1 MAVLAPPMYHTVEK
15 RHLILGVFFL
25 IFLLYLKRV
34 KFINIQKIFNED
46 IRDKKRIG
54 RGAFSKRGKGVK
66 HVIRGIKTPYDFMK
80 TKERKKLN
88 GECVISNMYDEII
101 TRSEF
106 DTKDT
111 ETQKRLL
118 IRWRELYSNKEIML
132 KMGITASGT
141 FSKYINELKIPKK
154 SSKKAKANYLAP
166 SKQVEAVTQLL
177 NTGLR
182 LEYNGTY
189 NSEQLGKILTKLQLL
204 IENEENDFVVNI
216 SLIER

>member
-1 MAVLAPPMYHTVEK
+1 MT
-15 RHLILGVFFL
+15 
-25 IFLLYLKRV
+25 
-34 KFINIQKIFNED
+34 FINIQKIFNED

-54 RGAFSKRGKGVK
+54 RGAFNKRGKGVK
-66 HVIRGIKTPYDFMK
+66 HVVRGIKTPYDFMK

-88 GECVISNMYDEII
+88 GECVVSNMYDEII

-106 DTKDT
+106 DLKDDETK
-111 ETQKRLL
+111 RRML
-118 IRWRELYSNKEIML
+118 IKWRELYSNKEIML

-141 FSKYINELKIPKK
+141 FSKYINDLKIPKK
-154 SSKKAKANYLAP
+154 STKKAKTNYVAP
-166 SKQVEAVTQLL
+166 SKQIEAVTQLL

-189 NSEQLGKILTKLQLL
+189 NSEQLEKILTKLQLL
-204 IENEENDFVVNI
+204 IKDDSSDFVVNI

>member
-1 MAVLAPPMYHTVEK
+1 MFDE
-15 RHLILGVFFL
+15 
-25 IFLLYLKRV
+25 
-34 KFINIQKIFNED
+34 E
-46 IRDKKRIG
+46 IRDKKRTG
-54 RGAFSKRGKGVK
+54 RGVFNKRGKGVK
-66 HVIRGIKTPYDFMK
+66 HVMRGIKTPYDFMK

-88 GECVISNMYDEII
+88 GECVITNMYDEII

-106 DTKDT
+106 DLKDDETK
-111 ETQKRLL
+111 KRLL
-118 IRWRELYSNKEIML
+118 IRWRELYSNKEIMK

-154 SSKKAKANYLAP
+154 STKKAKVNYIAP
-166 SKQVEAVTQLL
+166 SKQVEAVTQLI

-189 NSEQLGKILTKLQLL
+189 NSEQLNKILTKLQIL
-204 IENEENDFVVNI
+204 IENEENNFDVNI

>member
-1 MAVLAPPMYHTVEK
+1 M
-15 RHLILGVFFL
+15 
-25 IFLLYLKRV
+25 
-34 KFINIQKIFNED
+34 FNED

-66 HVIRGIKTPYDFMK
+66 HVMRGIKTPYDFMK
-80 TKERKKLN
+80 TKERKLLS
-88 GECVISNMYDEII
+88 GECVVSNMYDEII

-106 DTKDT
+106 DLKDT

-154 SSKKAKANYLAP
+154 STKKAKANYLAP
-166 SKQVEAVTQLL
+166 SKQVAEVTQLL

-189 NSEQLGKILTKLQLL
+189 NSEQLNKILTKLQIL

>member
-1 MAVLAPPMYHTVEK
+1 MT
-15 RHLILGVFFL
+15 I
-25 IFLLYLKRV
+25 
-34 KFINIQKIFNED
+34 INIQKLFHDD
-46 IRDKKRIG
+46 IKNKKRTG
-54 RGAFSKRGKGVK
+54 RGSFNKRGKGVK
-66 HVIRGIKTPYDFMK
+66 HTLRGIKTPYDFMK
-80 TKERKKLN
+80 NKERKLLS
-88 GECVISNMYDEII
+88 GECIVSNMYDEII

-106 DTKDT
+106 DLKDDETK
-111 ETQKRLL
+111 KRLL

-154 SSKKAKANYLAP
+154 SSKKAKANYVAP

-189 NSEQLGKILTKLQLL
+189 NSDQLNKILTKLQLL

>member
-1 MAVLAPPMYHTVEK
+1 M
-15 RHLILGVFFL
+15 
-25 IFLLYLKRV
+25 
-34 KFINIQKIFNED
+34 FNED
-46 IRDKKRIG
+46 IRDKKRTG

-66 HVIRGIKTPYDFMK
+66 HTLRGIKTPYDFMK

-88 GECVISNMYDEII
+88 GVCVVTNMYDEII